1 GNGQLNLTPILGMQ
15 EADIDNRCSPAFKA
29 EVMNE
34 PFDPPAAN
42 RATAKLLLDADQN
55 TTRLVKKAEAFFA
68 VLPPGAPEF
77 NHFAPAGWL
86 FFNPGVLDQKT
97 PEVNETLDRA
107 EKVIAALNKLL

>member
-1 GNGQLNLTPILGMQ
+1 MFETILGRK
-15 EADIDNRCSPAFKA
+15 EADMKYRSNGPLSPEITNEAF
-29 EVMNE
+29 NL
-34 PFDPPAAN
+34 PAAN
-42 RATAKLLLDADQN
+42 RATAQLLLDADQN